1 VNRSARSP
9 GVPLLVVVLAVAG
22 FGLGLPRLG
31 LPLTVAGVVFGVSFA
46 SRDTRAWEAG
56 LLSVGLAVFCWLVF
70 VQGLGL
76 NLPVWPSPPSNWG
89 VLMLESLA
97 LGFATALTLQNLGYA
112 LGGVLLGTLIGVLPG
127 LGPVATIAMLLPT
140 IYGLDATPALIMLAG
155 IYYGA
160 QYGGSTTA
168 ILINVP
174 GEASS
179 VVTALDG
186 YQMARQ
192 GRAGTAL
199 ATAALGSF
207 FAGCVGTAIIVMFA
221 PPLVTLSQQ
230 FGRHEYFSLMV
241 LGLVGA
247 VALGHGAPVK
257 SVAMIVLGILLGQ
270 VNSDVMTGQPRFS
283 FGFAELSD
291 GISFVVIAMGL
302 FGFGEIVA
310 TLGRPAEQREVF
322 TDKVQGLMPTR
333 AELREAAPAV
343 LRGTALGSLLGV
355 LPGGGA
361 LLACLC
367 RPTRMEKKIAKDPSR
382 FGKGAIEG
390 RGRARKRQQRRRAD
404 QLHPDAGAGHPAQR
418 G

>member
-1 VNRSARSP
+1 
-9 GVPLLVVVLAVAG
+9 
-22 FGLGLPRLG
+22 
-31 LPLTVAGVVFGVSFA
+31 
-46 SRDTRAWEAG
+46 
-56 LLSVGLAVFCWLVF
+56 
-70 VQGLGL
+70 
-76 NLPVWPSPPSNWG
+76 
-89 VLMLESLA
+89 MLESLA

-257 SVAMIVLGILLGQ
+257 SV
-270 VNSDVMTGQPRFS
+270 NSAKNCLANGW
-283 FGFAELSD
+283 SD
-291 GISFVVIAMGL
+291 GL
-302 FGFGEIVA
+302 
-310 TLGRPAEQREVF
+310 LKPAQPQMVSAGMRVRIGVF
-322 TDKVQGLMPTR
+322 TTTPARSSKLR
-333 AELREAAPAV
+333 AIFSLPILSVPSILTAPARLNV
-343 LRGTALGSLLGV
+343 HL
-355 LPGGGA
+355 
-361 LLACLC
+361 
-367 RPTRMEKKIAKDPSR
+367 
-382 FGKGAIEG
+382 
-390 RGRARKRQQRRRAD
+390 
-404 QLHPDAGAGHPAQR
+404 
-418 G
+418 